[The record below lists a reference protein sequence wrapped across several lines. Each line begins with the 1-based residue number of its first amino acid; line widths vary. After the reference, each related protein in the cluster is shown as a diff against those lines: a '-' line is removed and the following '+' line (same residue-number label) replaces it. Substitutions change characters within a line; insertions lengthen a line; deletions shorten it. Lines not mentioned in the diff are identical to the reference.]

1 MSCGCL
7 TLANKEEKCPRFP
20 IPAGLLL
27 FQRYHR
33 IIEWNH
39 LGWKHSLRSSSASLY
54 LALPGPPLNPI
65 PEMLLRKG
73 RRVFP
78 WCPEVSPRLISQL
91 DSTPWHDSPANQVS
105 MALQGPECPPRAAG
119 ADPSA
124 EESARAS
131 WGCSGGCAGSKER
144 SFKMQMSR
152 TTPLFNCRGSSSVD
166 FSKES
171 SAREKHC
178 PGRCWG
184 LNGGLL
190 SVAASSSPPRAG
202 LPGDTGAL
210 HVQFLSPKE
219 NPSLSLVKPRHSKG
233 PRLPKS
239 C

>member
-27 FQRYHR
+27 FQRCHR

-65 PEMLLRKG
+65 PEILLREG

-78 WCPEVSPRLISQL
+78 WCPEVSPRLISRL
-91 DSTPWHDSPANQVS
+91 DSTPWHESPANQVS
-105 MALQGPECPPRAAG
+105 VALQGPECPPRAAG

-184 LNGGLL
+184 AEWRFALCGCKQL
-190 SVAASSSPPRAG
+190 SSTCWPAWRHRSSARAIPVTQG
-202 LPGDTGAL
+202 K
-210 HVQFLSPKE
+210 PKPFSGE
-219 NPSLSLVKPRHSKG
+219 TKT
-233 PRLPKS
+233 
-239 C
+239 